1 MKVQPFYFF
10 ERTKR
15 LGKIVH
21 KQNAT
26 NANLTCITS
35 SDEVEVRKQPDGVNK
50 CPSVLKKTNP
60 FLGRFQL
67 RFTVFCLFGL
77 KQFVLVQKSFFS
89 AKMNLNTAQNF
100 SITRKTVV
108 KKAASKRQGGFL
120 LLSGRFFNSNVKK
133 DCFSQVKKSLSF
145 HT

>member
-1 MKVQPFYFF
+1 MQPFYFF

-26 NANLTCITS
+26 NANLTCVTS
-35 SDEVEVRKQPDGVNK
+35 SEEVEVRKQPDGVNK
-50 CPSVLKKTNP
+50 CPSVQKKTNP

-120 LLSGRFFNSNVKK
+120 LLSGQVLQFKCEKGLLFTGKK
-133 DCFSQVKKSLSF
+133 DPLSF